1 MQTAPSDGSA
11 PALREYT
18 DTGRVPVKKRTEKM
32 TKLIFALL
40 SMVLIVLI
48 FFGAFSRN
56 FIQMEMNNMQHYL
69 ETITQESSEELRETY
84 SYRASSL
91 ENLANNILISGAM
104 ESDSVVQQLAYTSET
119 NVFTSVGMVDTNGVG
134 VDSFNR
140 EVNIASQECF
150 RRAVRGEVNIHGIQ
164 DFQGDPTQ
172 QGQIMAVPLKSASG
186 EIEGVVYGIW
196 KLQTVS
202 ADSNANDIFGDN
214 TYLHIIDHD
223 GYFIYRSG
231 HPDALTEGQNVWRD
245 LKKVKIRGSS
255 IEQIKKDLEEG
266 KSGNFA
272 FSVGDES
279 RSTYYTPLGISDSY
293 VFSTI
298 NDHNAQKHID
308 QIRTMVQQMLL
319 GVTAAFLMLFV
330 GLYLSKRN
338 VQRTMAEAAEKTAN
352 SHALMWMA
360 LMYSDQVVFEYSIQQ
375 KELKVAVEGVSA
387 ALDDNY
393 HDFPQRFIEHGFVHP
408 DSAEDLRT
416 AFDRISQEEA
426 WETDLQLKNNSGEYQ
441 WYKLNLKN
449 VYNSQHQIINTVGL
463 VTNID
468 KQKCQEQQ
476 MEEYQWIRDS
486 LTQESILTATVDLT
500 SGTMLEINKQ
510 DLEKDTTYREFLR
523 EYMLDLIPE
532 HDRKAVIWQMSER
545 TLLSKFQRGERTV
558 EIQFEMKQKEKRLVW
573 ASCTIHMIEDTKTNR
588 VQAVMM
594 LRDIDEK
601 KRKELELRRQAER
614 DDLTGL
620 YNAAALKKKVSGF
633 LQSDEVLQGKSFFI
647 ILDVDNFKR
656 INDAFG
662 HLHGDGVLKE
672 VAAVLAGKFRG
683 QDIVARLGGDEFAML
698 IINIEES
705 VAIKR
710 VEELCKELHRTYSV
724 GGVDVTI
731 SASVGMVE
739 VGDSGSSFE
748 TLYQIADQ
756 MLYEV
761 KYHDKNSF
769 KLYKRPDQV

>member
-1 MQTAPSDGSA
+1 
-11 PALREYT
+11 
-18 DTGRVPVKKRTEKM
+18 
-32 TKLIFALL
+32 
-40 SMVLIVLI
+40 
-48 FFGAFSRN
+48 
-56 FIQMEMNNMQHYL
+56 
-69 ETITQESSEELRETY
+69 
-84 SYRASSL
+84 
-91 ENLANNILISGAM
+91 
-104 ESDSVVQQLAYTSET
+104 
-119 NVFTSVGMVDTNGVG
+119 
-134 VDSFNR
+134 
-140 EVNIASQECF
+140 
-150 RRAVRGEVNIHGIQ
+150 
-164 DFQGDPTQ
+164 
-172 QGQIMAVPLKSASG
+172 
-186 EIEGVVYGIW
+186 
-196 KLQTVS
+196 
-202 ADSNANDIFGDN
+202 
-214 TYLHIIDHD
+214 
-223 GYFIYRSG
+223 
-231 HPDALTEGQNVWRD
+231 
-245 LKKVKIRGSS
+245 
-255 IEQIKKDLEEG
+255 
-266 KSGNFA
+266 
-272 FSVGDES
+272 
-279 RSTYYTPLGISDSY
+279 
-293 VFSTI
+293 
-298 NDHNAQKHID
+298 
-308 QIRTMVQQMLL
+308 
-319 GVTAAFLMLFV
+319 
-330 GLYLSKRN
+330 
-338 VQRTMAEAAEKTAN
+338 
-352 SHALMWMA
+352 
-360 LMYSDQVVFEYSIQQ
+360 
-375 KELKVAVEGVSA
+375 
-387 ALDDNY
+387 
-393 HDFPQRFIEHGFVHP
+393 
-408 DSAEDLRT
+408 
-416 AFDRISQEEA
+416 
-426 WETDLQLKNNSGEYQ
+426 
-441 WYKLNLKN
+441 
-449 VYNSQHQIINTVGL
+449 
-463 VTNID
+463 
-468 KQKCQEQQ
+468 

-662 HLHGDGVLKE
+662 HLHGDGVLKD